1 MDYGVLSASCS
12 TWFSLSQFKSF
23 RYEYHWKSNCNHSRR
38 TPGLLIAIIP
48 WKVPTSVIT
57 GGLYCGILKNV
68 WEK

>member
-1 MDYGVLSASCS
+1 MS
-12 TWFSLSQFKSF
+12 TTGKVIVTILV
-23 RYEYHWKSNCNHSRR
+23 
-38 TPGLLIAIIP
+38 GLLAVLLIAIIP